1 MKNQNKWIKVIIILF
16 ILILVLICNKETVI
30 KFLSSIYS
38 GFIRTVIDEM
48 TDHFAET
55 DIISIPSFGT
65 FEVKKRLE
73 RIVVN
78 PATKKR
84 MLVPPKLVLCFKP
97 VQSIKEQLK
106 NASFEDEEGGLD
118 E

>member
-1 MKNQNKWIKVIIILF
+1 MN
-16 ILILVLICNKETVI
+16 NKEFITE
-30 KFLSSIYS
+30 LAQRS
-38 GFIRTVIDEM
+38 GYNQRDTQKLVRTVIDEM

-55 DIISIPSFGT
+55 DIVSIPSFGT

-84 MLVPPKLVLCFKP
+84 MLVPPKLVLGFKP